1 MPSRV
6 LKRGDTIQ
14 FQVNGEP
21 VDFDE
26 SQWTLN
32 GRSVLT
38 NFKEHFKLST
48 ATCKEFE
55 KDKFLLTGVTAKSN
69 AALIGGV
76 ALASTMAFSF
86 WNRKVLMQFFNNPSQ
101 MGEIAPFSSTTVNA
115 LLEPLTKRLE
125 INPSVK
131 VLEVGAGSGGI
142 TKKLVELKK
151 KYKEMEV
158 TIVEM
163 NPEFKRGLEKI
174 TKESNF
180 QLKIGD
186 YTQLVDLSGPFDFII
201 STVPEQSLDAK
212 IVQNVTETLF
222 KDLKPGGYLTR
233 VRYVLKLRW
242 IAPFFKKEKA
252 DNIREAFKI
261 SSEFDA
267 KHKAELKLILWNIP
281 PTYVL
286 TIQNPAQ

>member
-6 LKRGDTIQ
+6 LKKGDTIQ

-32 GRSVLT
+32 DRSVLT

-55 KDKFLLTGVTAKSN
+55 KDKFLLTGVTSKSN

-101 MGEIAPFSSTTVNA
+101 MGEIAPLSSTTVNA

-163 NPEFKRGLEKI
+163 NPAFEPVLEDIIKG
-174 TKESNF
+174 SNV
-180 QLKIGD
+180 QLKMGD
-186 YTQLVDLSGPFDFII
+186 YTTLIDKGGPFDFII
-201 STVPEQSLDAK
+201 STLPEQSLSASIVNK
-212 IVQNVTETLF
+212 ITDTMF
-222 KDLKPGGYLTR
+222 KDLKEAGFLTR

-252 DNIREAFKI
+252 DNIREAFRI

-267 KHKAELKLILWNIP
+267 KHKAESKLILWNIP
-281 PTYVL
+281 PTYVS
-286 TIQNPAQ
+286 TIRKPS